1 MKRLIKLILLVAIVV
16 FALWN
21 YRYLSFDKG
30 FSKTQMEDDF
40 SSTISTIVGIKKVEY
55 YENTI
60 QNEYKYKVY
69 IVTNEDAY
77 LLNATQEDIDSFSL
91 LGIFSDNIQ
100 PEKITP
106 IPFYVEIVVGL
117 IIIFFPTGKKK
128 KKESA

>member
-1 MKRLIKLILLVAIVV
+1 
-16 FALWN
+16 
-21 YRYLSFDKG
+21 
-30 FSKTQMEDDF
+30 MEDDF

-128 KKESA
+128 KKESLKIDF

>member
-40 SSTISTIVGIKKVEY
+40 ISTIVGIKKVEY